1 MFQLRVVAQDGGS
14 PAKTATTL
22 VKLEILRNFH
32 APVFSPVMYNE
43 TILETQAL
51 GQRILTVTANDNDT
65 KVGIESSHNHQ
76 YFLFK

>member
-22 VKLEILRNFH
+22 VKVEILHNFH
-32 APVFSPVMYNE
+32 KPVFSPVMYDE

-51 GQRILTVTANDNDT
+51 GQRILTVKANDNDT
-65 KVGIESSHNHQ
+65 KVGIERSHNDVAN
-76 YFLFK
+76 

>member
-22 VKLEILRNFH
+22 VKVEILHNFH
-32 APVFSPVMYNE
+32 KPVFSPVMYDE

-51 GQRILTVTANDNDT
+51 GQRILTVKANDNDT
-65 KVGIESSHNHQ
+65 KVGTESSHNDVAN
-76 YFLFK
+76 